1 MCQYLEVSHSGYYSW
16 RAQKNQPKKEQKRVS
31 IDESIRQIWLGS
43 KKRYGAPK
51 IRMELSNKGIA
62 ASRPRV
68 QRRMKAMNI
77 QCTYRPK
84 FRVTTDSKHHL
95 PIAENLLAQ
104 RFNVTGL
111 SQVWVSDITY
121 VRHLS
126 VWIYL
131 TIVMDLAD
139 RQIIGWA
146 LSADLSAASTVMAA
160 FKMAIGKRP
169 PQKDMI
175 FHSDRGSQ
183 YACEE
188 FRERLND
195 LAIRQSM
202 SRKGNCWDNAVAE
215 SFFKSFK
222 AELPE
227 GYSRLNR
234 EQLHSLIFESIEIW
248 YNRQRIHST
257 LSYKTP
263 VEKER
268 ELKQVA

>member
-1 MCQYLEVSHSGYYSW
+1 
-16 RAQKNQPKKEQKRVS
+16 
-31 IDESIRQIWLGS
+31 
-43 KKRYGAPK
+43 
-51 IRMELSNKGIA
+51 
-62 ASRPRV
+62 
-68 QRRMKAMNI
+68 MNI
-77 QCTYRPK
+77 RCTYWSK
-84 FRVTTDSKHHL
+84 SRVTTNSKHHL

-104 RFNVTGL
+104 RFYATEL

-121 VRHLS
+121 VIHLS
-126 VWIYL
+126 AWVYL

-160 FKMAIGKRP
+160 FKMATGNRP

-175 FHSDRGSQ
+175 IHADRGSQ

-195 LAIRQSM
+195 LTIRQGM

-222 AELPE
+222 AE
-227 GYSRLNR
+227 
-234 EQLHSLIFESIEIW
+234 
-248 YNRQRIHST
+248 
-257 LSYKTP
+257 
-263 VEKER
+263 
-268 ELKQVA
+268 